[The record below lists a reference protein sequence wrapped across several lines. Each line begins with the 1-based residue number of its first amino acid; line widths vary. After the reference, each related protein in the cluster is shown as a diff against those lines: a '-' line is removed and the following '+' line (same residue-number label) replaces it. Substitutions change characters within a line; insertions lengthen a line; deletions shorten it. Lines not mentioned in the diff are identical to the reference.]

1 MRARQ
6 WSGGPRTWES
16 CVKPTLLAPSGK
28 LRPGARLR
36 AWRVNA
42 LIPGDTAQAVTPNSC
57 LIFDTED
64 AMTSRCINRCI
75 RWMVLILA
83 ALLLATAP
91 VTFAQ
96 TSPSAVS
103 VFSIWVR
110 LSLRGLSQE
119 EIESVLRNM
128 DPKTINEVKARL
140 RRTVLANLQLKKVGE
155 HIQLSRDSDDLST
168 VISSIETEIRFAGM
182 QNDDRLKLEI
192 KDRYGVRL
200 GRF

>member
-1 MRARQ
+1 
-6 WSGGPRTWES
+6 
-16 CVKPTLLAPSGK
+16 
-28 LRPGARLR
+28 
-36 AWRVNA
+36 
-42 LIPGDTAQAVTPNSC
+42 
-57 LIFDTED
+57 
-64 AMTSRCINRCI
+64 
-75 RWMVLILA
+75 MVLVLA
-83 ALLLATAP
+83 LLLLATTP

>member
-1 MRARQ
+1 MA
-6 WSGGPRTWES
+6 
-16 CVKPTLLAPSGK
+16 
-28 LRPGARLR
+28 
-36 AWRVNA
+36 
-42 LIPGDTAQAVTPNSC
+42 
-57 LIFDTED
+57 
-64 AMTSRCINRCI
+64 SRCINICT
-75 RWMVLILA
+75 RWLVLALA
-83 ALLLATAP
+83 ILLLATTP
-91 VTFAQ
+91 ITFAQ

-103 VFSIWVR
+103 VFSVWVR

-119 EIESVLRNM
+119 EIESILRNM

-155 HIQLSRDSDDLST
+155 HIQMSRDSDDLST

-182 QNDDRLKLEI
+182 QNDDLLKLKI

>member
-1 MRARQ
+1 
-6 WSGGPRTWES
+6 
-16 CVKPTLLAPSGK
+16 
-28 LRPGARLR
+28 
-36 AWRVNA
+36 
-42 LIPGDTAQAVTPNSC
+42 
-57 LIFDTED
+57 
-64 AMTSRCINRCI
+64 MTSRCINRCMK
-75 RWMVLILA
+75 WMLLILA
-83 ALLLATAP
+83 ALLLATTP